1 MLILPPV
8 AAARRIRRNIVQES
22 DKREEYKNTHVEKKA
37 DYTAVAIAFIKYAAY
52 VIIFFGFLWFL
63 VKYILPFFE

>member
-1 MLILPPV
+1 
-8 AAARRIRRNIVQES
+8 VQEA
-22 DKREEYKNTHVEKKA
+22 DKRGEYKNTHVERKA
-37 DYTAVAIAFIKYAAY
+37 DYTAVAIAFIRYAAY